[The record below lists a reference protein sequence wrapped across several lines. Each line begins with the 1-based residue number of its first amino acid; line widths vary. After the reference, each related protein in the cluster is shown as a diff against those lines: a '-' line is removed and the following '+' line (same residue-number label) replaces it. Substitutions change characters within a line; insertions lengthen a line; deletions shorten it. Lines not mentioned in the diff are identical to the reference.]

1 MSDSA
6 NIGLFSHS
14 NGSSGDQQVAIRELT
29 DGQSIDLVL
38 LVRERKL
45 SQKRNG
51 EDYLR
56 LILADATG
64 TLPAVCWEGAN
75 DLSDLA
81 EPGSAVRVEGRFA
94 ISEKYGPQV
103 TIRTLEVAAE
113 GAYELEDLLE
123 KPAVDPAQMEADFR
137 RLIETVRNPHLKLLL
152 DRLYGEGTDTWQ
164 VFRVAPAAKFY
175 HEAYRHGLMEHT
187 LAVGQAVNAVSASF
201 PGVDRDLAV
210 TGALIHDI
218 GKIEAYSSDPAAI
231 DMTDDGRLLGEIPLG
246 YYKVRRQIEQI
257 EGFPWGLARSLL
269 HIVLAHHG
277 KLENGSPVMPATREA
292 IMVHM
297 VDNLGGTL
305 GSFSR
310 LEKGLADGE
319 AWSGFDRALSGFAYF
334 ASRDTS
340 AATGDSLPAASGG

>member
-1 MSDSA
+1 M
-6 NIGLFSHS
+6 
-14 NGSSGDQQVAIRELT
+14 
-29 DGQSIDLVL
+29 L

-56 LILADATG
+56 LTLADSSG
-64 TLPAVCWEGAN
+64 TLPAVCWEGAS
-75 DLSDLA
+75 DLHELA
-81 EPGSAVRVEGRFA
+81 EPGCAVRVEGRYA
-94 ISEKYGPQV
+94 VSEKYGPQV
-103 TIRTLEVAAE
+103 TIRTLEAAGE
-113 GAYELEDLLE
+113 GDYELEDLLE
-123 KPAVDPAQMEADFR
+123 GPAVDPEQMEADFR
-137 RLIETVRNPHLKLLL
+137 QLVETVRNPHLKLLL
-152 DRLYGEGTDTWQ
+152 DRFYGEGTETWK

-187 LAVGQAVNAVSASF
+187 LSVGQAVNAVSASF

-210 TGALIHDI
+210 TGALLHDI

-246 YYKVRRQIEQI
+246 YYAVRRQIEQI
-257 EGFPWGLARSLL
+257 EGFPWSLARSLL

-277 KLENGSPVMPATREA
+277 KLENGSPVAPMTREA
-292 IMVHM
+292 IVVHM

-310 LEKGLADGE
+310 LEKGLGEGE

-334 ASRDTS
+334 ASRDKS
-340 AATGDSLPAASGG
+340 VEGGDSLPAASGAE